1 MFGSHYNVA
10 LPPALGQQ
18 KSVLATMKKPVTLLD
33 ITHLSQFRKDGHPS
47 IYGENGRS
55 GMDCLHW
62 CIAGVPDIWNEILY
76 NLII

>member
-1 MFGSHYNVA
+1 MLGSSYNA
-10 LPPALGQQ
+10 ELPAALGQQ
-18 KSVLATMKKPVTLLD
+18 KNVLASMKKPVTLLD

-47 IYGENGRS
+47 LYGESGQS

-62 CIAGVPDIWNEILY
+62 CVAGVPDIWNEILY